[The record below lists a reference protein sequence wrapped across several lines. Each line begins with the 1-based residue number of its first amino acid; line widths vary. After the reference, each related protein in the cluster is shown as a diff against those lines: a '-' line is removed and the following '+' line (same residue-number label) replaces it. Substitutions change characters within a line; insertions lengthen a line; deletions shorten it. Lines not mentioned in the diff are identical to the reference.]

1 MTIFLQQL
9 GRGLDLAEDKECLTV
24 LDFVGN
30 SRPEYD
36 FEGKFRALVGKTN
49 TSIHKEIEDEFPH
62 LPLGC
67 TIVLE
72 KKAKDIILQNIK
84 VLLH

>member
-1 MTIFLQQL
+1 M
-9 GRGLDLAEDKECLTV
+9 AEGKECLTV

-49 TSIHKEIEDEFPH
+49 TSIQKEIEDDFPH

-72 KKAKDIILQNIK
+72 KKQKIQFYKIFVVQPY
-84 VLLH
+84 